1 MSKTVKIKEA
11 HGGYV
16 VSYIDKDGKKQE
28 VLKEN
33 VVKARKYAEKIL
45 RG

>member
-1 MSKTVKIKEA
+1 MNRTVKIRMEN
-11 HGGYV
+11 GV
-16 VSYIDKDGKKQE
+16 FVISYIDKDGKKQE